1 MKEWF
6 IAKSE
11 INRESWLVSSLTSLG
26 ADVYYP
32 YISVK
37 RRGRTV
43 SEPLLPTYVF
53 CRIEVNGGEWWSTLH
68 SPGLD
73 CFLGGNGRP
82 TSLSDSVIKQIRIH
96 VEKWNTG
103 GMAPEEVDQQED
115 DDKDLSNG
123 LGKVFKTGA
132 NARQRCRAFFQAI
145 GSLAPIDVELDHMG
159 RSRSIA

>member
-1 MKEWF
+1 MKEWY

-11 INRESWLVSSLTSLG
+11 INRESWLISSLTSLG

-32 YISVK
+32 CIEVS

-53 CRIEVNGGEWWSTLH
+53 CRIEVDSKEWWSSLH

-73 CFLGGNGRP
+73 CFLGENGSP
-82 TSLSDSVIKQIRIH
+82 ASLSDEVMKQIRVQ
-96 VEKWNTG
+96 VEKRNSGTVTY
-103 GMAPEEVDQQED
+103 EQFDL
-115 DDKDLSNG
+115 KDGDRDRLNG

-132 NARQRCRAFFQAI
+132 SARQRCRAFFQAM
-145 GSLAPIDVELDHMG
+145 GSLAPVDVEPG
-159 RSRSIA
+159 YTASSRKTD